1 MKWLHLITVFIF
13 GSFVVVQYNDP
24 DFLKWAIIYLP
35 MCLLPLFLIFGRAS
49 ANVFLVYGV
58 LLLIYSLTYLDD
70 YGQWSADG
78 MPSIIELDT
87 PNVEAMREF
96 FGLLLTTAFA
106 LSYWMGLRKKSV
118 ENT

>member
-1 MKWLHLITVFIF
+1 MRWLHLITVFIF
-13 GSFVVVQYNDP
+13 GSFVAVQYNDP

-35 MCLLPLFLIFGRAS
+35 MCILPLLLIFNRAS
-49 ANVFLVYGV
+49 ANVFLLYGT
-58 LLLIYSLTYLDD
+58 LLLIYAITYLDD

-96 FGLLLTTAFA
+96 FGLLITMAFA
-106 LSYWMGLRKKSV
+106 LSYWWGLRRKKV
-118 ENT
+118 